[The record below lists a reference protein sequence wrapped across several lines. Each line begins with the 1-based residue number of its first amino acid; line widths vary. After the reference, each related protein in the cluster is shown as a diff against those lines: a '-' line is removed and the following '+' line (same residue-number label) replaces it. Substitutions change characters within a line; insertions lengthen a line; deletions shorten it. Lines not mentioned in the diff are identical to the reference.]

1 MSIYE
6 KFGDYYDLI
15 YQGTENYEKEC
26 DALEKNFAK
35 LCQRKPKSI
44 LDVGCGTGSHS
55 VILSKRGYNVT
66 GIDISKTM
74 IKKAK
79 EKAKKEKVK
88 TEFFVQDMQ
97 NIKLNKKFDC
107 AICIFGG
114 FGYILKYEDL
124 VNALSGL
131 RQHLNKDC
139 LFIFEFW
146 NVGGIRPSPYQSWMK
161 TQDENVTLYRLS
173 ESNFDPQTNVLNI
186 DFHFILIRKDKLVET
201 FNETHKIKCYTLVEI
216 RKYLEDNDFKL
227 ISARDWDGKN
237 ETEFKTPRKET
248 FRILAIAKKS

>member
-97 NIKLNKKFDC
+97 NIKLNKK
-107 AICIFGG
+107 I
-114 FGYILKYEDL
+114 
-124 VNALSGL
+124 
-131 RQHLNKDC
+131 
-139 LFIFEFW
+139 
-146 NVGGIRPSPYQSWMK
+146 
-161 TQDENVTLYRLS
+161 
-173 ESNFDPQTNVLNI
+173 
-186 DFHFILIRKDKLVET
+186 
-201 FNETHKIKCYTLVEI
+201 
-216 RKYLEDNDFKL
+216 
-227 ISARDWDGKN
+227 
-237 ETEFKTPRKET
+237 
-248 FRILAIAKKS
+248 